1 MLARGGIFGLLL
13 FAFWLWALYDVV
25 TTPKG
30 TERNLPKVAWG
41 VIVFLFFALGSFAWL
56 VFGRPHPEARA
67 AAGGSSGLR
76 DRLRRHPSDAR
87 DDAAH
92 LSDRERRDLERRDY
106 YRRMDEELD
115 RRLEEKRRGDPGLS
129 DEGA

>member
-13 FAFWLWALYDVV
+13 LALWLWALYDVI

-30 TERNLPKVAWG
+30 TERNLPKVAW
-41 VIVFLFFALGSFAWL
+41 VFIVFLFFALGSLAWL
-56 VFGRPHPEARA
+56 VLGRPYPETRA
-67 AAGGSSGLR
+67 AGPAGMR
-76 DRLRRHPSDAR
+76 PRRRRHPSDSR
-87 DDAAH
+87 DDAASM
-92 LSDRERRDLERRDY
+92 SDRERQEIERRDY

-115 RRLEEKRRGDPGLS
+115 RRLEEKRRRDLGLS

>member
-13 FAFWLWALYDVV
+13 LALWLWALYDVI

-30 TERNLPKVAWG
+30 TERNLPKVAW
-41 VIVFLFFALGSFAWL
+41 VFIVFLFFALGSLAWL
-56 VFGRPHPEARA
+56 VLGRPYPETRA
-67 AAGGSSGLR
+67 AADPAGMR
-76 DRLRRHPSDAR
+76 PRRRRHPSDSR
-87 DDAAH
+87 DDAASM
-92 LSDRERRDLERRDY
+92 SDRERQEIERRDY

-115 RRLEEKRRGDPGLS
+115 RRLEEKRRRDLGLS